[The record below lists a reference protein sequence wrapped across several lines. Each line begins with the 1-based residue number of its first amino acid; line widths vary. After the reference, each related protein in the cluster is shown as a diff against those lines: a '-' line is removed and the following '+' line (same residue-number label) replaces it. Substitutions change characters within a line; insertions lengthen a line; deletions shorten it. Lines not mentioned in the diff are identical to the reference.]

1 MAKATLLYEEK
12 RIYADGAIL
21 QAKLWVVPEA
31 VRGSNHLLKY
41 SLYYGRPGERLV
53 AYDNEAGKGDHRHYG
68 DREVPY
74 TFSTVEQ
81 LVADF
86 LQDVGALR
94 GPGNV

>member
-1 MAKATLLYEEK
+1 MAKATLLYDEK
-12 RIYADGAIL
+12 RTYADGCIL
-21 QAKLWVVPEA
+21 QARLWIVPVS

-41 SLYYGRPGERLV
+41 SLYYGRQGERLV

-68 DREVPY
+68 DREEPY